1 MSDSSGTP
9 QSSSLQGLY
18 LTIGPVAVVS
28 AIYFIIFLVLRR
40 SQPRWYAPRTYLG
53 SLKEEER
60 TPKLPNGFVNWF
72 RNYFHLPDVYALQH
86 QSLDAYLFLRFL
98 RMTVI
103 VTFVG
108 CLITWP
114 ILFPVNATG
123 GGGQKQLDILSYSN
137 VDSSTFKKRYRYF
150 AHLFVSWVY
159 YIFIMYL
166 IFREFVFYINLRQ
179 AFLLSPVY
187 SQRMSSRTV
196 LFTCV
201 PEALCDE
208 RRVRKV
214 FGAHVRNVWI
224 NRDTKE
230 LDEHVKDRDKAAFRL
245 EKAEVKLIKAANKE
259 RQKALKKGN
268 APEIKDNV
276 AAAPGEGESGSVAAR
291 WLARKKRP
299 THRTGLLGLIGKKVD
314 SIDYCRSEIQRLS
327 PLIVREQAA
336 YHAGTPKPASAI
348 FVEFDNQAA
357 AENAYQSLAHHEGLH
372 MARFIGITPSDV
384 IWSSLNLPWWQ
395 LVIRRYAVLAF
406 IAALIIFWAIPVAV
420 VGVIS
425 NVNYL
430 ETISFLTW
438 LKKVPQVIM
447 GFITGL
453 LPSVALSILMS
464 LVPVVMRL
472 CARLAGEP
480 STARVELFTQ
490 NAYFA
495 FQVVQVFLVTTVAS
509 SASAVGKQIASNP
522 GSVTSLLATNL
533 PKASNFYMS
542 YFIVQGLTVAAGVI
556 SQVVGFFIFHLMYK
570 YLTGTPRG
578 MYQKWASLSTI
589 SWGSTLP
596 VYTNIAV
603 IAITYSAIAPLVL
616 GWACLGMAFFY
627 FAYRYNVLFV
637 TDTQIDTR
645 GLIYPRALKQLMTG
659 VYLSEICMIGLFGA
673 SVAPIQLALQVV
685 FLVFTVLFHISLV
698 SALDPLL
705 YNMPQSLLAE
715 EEARRIG
722 DVERVPAGGVAPVG
736 VTGNGP
742 IPAEI
747 APAGASGAGVNV
759 AQNRPAESNTVVSP
773 ASTQGGAEYEKY
785 GDAGAP
791 IGVKGANGANVA
803 NGANADVGAHGHTG
817 ALTGP
822 PPKGNI
828 LLRFLKPWV
837 FSNYESMRELVP
849 DHANNVNFG
858 NMYTP
863 EVERNA
869 YVPPSVGSEPPL
881 LWIPEDPA
889 GVSKQEIAH
898 TQPYINI
905 TDAGVTLSE
914 KGKIEW
920 DQDNMQPPIYTERV
934 LY

>member
-1 MSDSSGTP
+1 MSDTT

-18 LTIGPVAVVS
+18 LTIAPIAVIS
-28 AIYFIIFLVLRR
+28 AVYFGIFLVLRR
-40 SQPRWYAPRTYLG
+40 TQPRWYAPRTYLG
-53 SLKEEER
+53 SLKEDQR
-60 TPKLPNGFVNWF
+60 TPALPNGFFNWF
-72 RNYFHLPDVYALQH
+72 KNYFNLPDLYALQH

-103 VTFVG
+103 ITFVG
-108 CLITWP
+108 CCITWP

-123 GGGQKQLDILSYSN
+123 GNGESGLDILSYSN
-137 VDSSTFKKRYRYF
+137 VNSSTFQKRYRYF

-179 AFLLSPVY
+179 AFLLSPFY
-187 SQRMSSRTV
+187 SQRLSSRTV

-201 PEALCDE
+201 PEALRDE

-224 NRDTKE
+224 NRDTKD
-230 LDEHVKDRDKAAFRL
+230 LDEHVKDRDKAAYRL
-245 EKAEVKLIKAANKE
+245 EKAEVKLIKKANKL

-268 APEIKDNV
+268 AAPEVKDN
-276 AAAPGEGESGSVAAR
+276 AAAPVVDGESGSVAAR
-291 WLARKKRP
+291 WLPRNKRP

-314 SIDYCRSEIQRLS
+314 SIDYCRTEIERLS
-327 PLIVREQAA
+327 PLIVQEQDD
-336 YHAGTPKPASAI
+336 YHAGKPKAGPAV
-348 FVEFDNQAA
+348 FVEFDTQAA

-384 IWSSLNLPWWQ
+384 VWSSLSLPWWQ
-395 LVIRRYAVLAF
+395 LVVRRYAVTAF

-438 LKKVPQVIM
+438 LKKVPEVIM

-480 STARVELFTQ
+480 SNSRVELFTQ

-495 FQVVQVFLVTTVAS
+495 FQVIQVFLVTTVAS
-509 SASAVGKQIASNP
+509 SASAVAKQIASNP
-522 GSVTSLLATNL
+522 GSVTGLLATNL

-542 YFIVQGLTVAAGVI
+542 YFIVQGMTVAASVI

-570 YLTGTPRG
+570 YITGTPRG
-578 MYQKWASLSTI
+578 LYQKWASLSTI

-596 VYTNIAV
+596 VYTNITV

-637 TDTQIDTR
+637 SDTQIDTR

-659 VYLSEICMIGLFGA
+659 IYLSEICMIGLFGA

-685 FLVFTVLFHISLV
+685 FLVFTVLFHISMV

-705 YNMPQSLLAE
+705 YSMPQSLLAE
-715 EEARRIG
+715 EEARRIN
-722 DVERVPAGGVAPVG
+722 DVERLPAAGGAAPVG
-736 VTGNGP
+736 VVGDGP
-742 IPAEI
+742 IPEI
-747 APAGASGAGVNV
+747 APAGSPGGGANISHNSTGD
-759 AQNRPAESNTVVSP
+759 SNTVANTTSHP
-773 ASTQGGAEYEKY
+773 GGAEYEKY

-791 IGVKGANGANVA
+791 IGANGPNGVNDNAN
-803 NGANADVGAHGHTG
+803 ANADDYGYTG
-817 ALTGP
+817 ALASP
-822 PPKGNI
+822 PPKGNF

-837 FSNYESMRELVP
+837 FANYETMRALVP
-849 DHANNVNFG
+849 HSANNVDFKS
-858 NMYTP
+858 MYSE
-863 EVERNA
+863 EVEKNA
-869 YVPPSVGSEPPL
+869 YVPASVASEAPL

-889 GVSKQEIAH
+889 GISKQEVAH
-898 TQPYINI
+898 TRNAIQM
-905 TDAGVTLSE
+905 TDAGCVLTE
-914 KGKIEW
+914 EGKLEW
-920 DQDNMQPPIYTERV
+920 DRQDMRPPIWSENV

>member
-1 MSDSSGTP
+1 MRRFTI
-9 QSSSLQGLY
+9 GLY
-18 LTIGPVAVVS
+18 LTIGPVALVS
-28 AIYFIIFLVLRR
+28 AIYFTIFLILRR

-53 SLKEEER
+53 SLRAEQR
-60 TPKLPNGFVNWF
+60 TPALPNGLFNWF
-72 RNYFHLPDVYALQH
+72 KNFFALPDVFALQH

-103 VTFVG
+103 LTFVG

-123 GGGQKQLDILSYSN
+123 GNGETQLDILSYSN
-137 VDSSTFKKRYRYF
+137 VDSSTFQKRYRYF

-166 IFREFVFYINLRQ
+166 IFREMIFYINLRQ
-179 AFLLSPVY
+179 AFLLSPFY
-187 SQRMSSRTV
+187 SQRLSSRTV

-201 PEALCDE
+201 PEALRDE
-208 RRVRKV
+208 RRIRKV

-230 LDEHVKDRDKAAFRL
+230 LDEHVKHRDKAAYRL
-245 EKAEVKLIKAANKE
+245 EKAEVKLIKKANKE
-259 RQKALKKGN
+259 RVKALKKGN

-276 AAAPGEGESGSVAAR
+276 AAPVVDGESGSVAAR
-291 WLARKKRP
+291 WLPRKKRP

-314 SIDYCRSEIQRLS
+314 SIDWCRAEIERLS
-327 PLIVREQAA
+327 PLIVQEQAD
-336 YHAGTPKPASAI
+336 YHAGVPKAGPAV
-348 FVEFDNQAA
+348 FVEFDTQAA

-384 IWSSLNLPWWQ
+384 VWSSLNIPWWQ
-395 LVIRRYAVLAF
+395 LVARRYAVIAF
-406 IAALIIFWAIPVAV
+406 ISALIIFWAIPVAV

-425 NVNYL
+425 NVTYL
-430 ETISFLTW
+430 ESISFLTW
-438 LKKVPQVIM
+438 LKKVPEVIM

-464 LVPVVMRL
+464 LVPVIMRL
-472 CARLAGEP
+472 CARLSGEP
-480 STARVELFTQ
+480 SSSRVELFTQ

-495 FQVVQVFLVTTVAS
+495 FQVIQVFLVTTVAS
-509 SASAVGKQIASNP
+509 SASAVAKQIASNP
-522 GSVTSLLATNL
+522 GSVTGLLATNL

-542 YFIVQGLTVAAGVI
+542 YFIVQGMTIAASVI

-578 MYQKWASLSTI
+578 LYQKWASLSTI

-596 VYTNIAV
+596 VYTNITV
-603 IAITYSAIAPLVL
+603 IAITYCAIAPLVL

-637 TDTQIDTR
+637 SNTQIDTR

-685 FLVFTVLFHISLV
+685 FLVFTVLFHIGV
-698 SALDPLL
+698 VNALDPLL

-722 DVERVPAGGVAPVG
+722 DVERAPAGDAPVG
-736 VTGNGP
+736 IAGNGP
-742 IPAEI
+742 IPADL
-747 APAGASGAGVNV
+747 APAN
-759 AQNRPAESNTVVSP
+759 AQSANISQNLSAESSTVAP
-773 ASTQGGAEYEKY
+773 TASRPDAVEYEKY
-785 GDAGAP
+785 GDEAGGP
-791 IGVKGANGANVA
+791 IAANGANGAN
-803 NGANADVGAHGHTG
+803 GANAVANAKANADADAEDYGHTG
-817 ALTGP
+817 ALAAP
-822 PPKGNI
+822 APKGNVI
-828 LLRFLKPWV
+828 LRFLKPWV
-837 FSNYESMRELVP
+837 YANYETQRSLVP
-849 DHANNVNFG
+849 EHANNIDFSKI
-858 NMYTP
+858 YT
-863 EVERNA
+863 EEIEKNA
-869 YVPPSVGSEPPL
+869 YVPASVASEPPL

-889 GVSKQEIAH
+889 GISKQEIAH
-898 TQPYINI
+898 SRRAIEM
-905 TDAGVTLSE
+905 TDGGVTLTE
-914 KGKIEW
+914 KGSLDW
-920 DQDNMQPPIYTERV
+920 DRDNLKPPIFTESV

>member
-1 MSDSSGTP
+1 MSDSST
-9 QSSSLQGLY
+9 SLQGLY
-18 LTIGPVAVVS
+18 LTLAPVAVVS
-28 AIYFIIFLVLRR
+28 GVYFLIFLILRR
-40 SQPRWYAPRTYLG
+40 SQRRWYAPRTYLG
-53 SLKEEER
+53 SIKADQRSPE
-60 TPKLPNGFVNWF
+60 LPGGFLNWF
-72 RNYFHLPDVYALQH
+72 KSYFQLPDIYALQH

-103 VTFVG
+103 ITFVG
-108 CLITWP
+108 CCITWP

-123 GGGQKQLDILSYSN
+123 GRGEQQLNILSYSN
-137 VDSSTFKKRYRYF
+137 VDNSTFQKRCRYF
-150 AHLFVSWVY
+150 AHLFVSWIF
-159 YIFIMYL
+159 YIFVLYL

-179 AFLLSPVY
+179 AFLLSPFY
-187 SQRMSSRTV
+187 SQRLSSRTV

-201 PEALCDE
+201 PEALRDE

-214 FGAHVRNVWI
+214 FGPSVRNVWI
-224 NRDTKE
+224 NRETKD
-230 LDEHVKDRDKAAFRL
+230 LDDHVKDRDKAAFRL
-245 EKAEVKLIKAANKE
+245 EKAEVKLIKKANKE
-259 RQKALKKGN
+259 REKAIKQGN
-268 APEIKDNV
+268 GGSGADVKEN
-276 AAAPGEGESGSVAAR
+276 AAAPVIDGESGSIAAR
-291 WLARKKRP
+291 WLPRKKRP

-314 SIDYCRSEIQRLS
+314 SIDYCRTEIERLS
-327 PLIVREQAA
+327 PLILREQHE
-336 YHAGTPKPASAI
+336 YQAGVPKAGPAI
-348 FVEFDNQAA
+348 FVEFNTQAE

-384 IWSSLNLPWWQ
+384 VWSSLNIPWWQ
-395 LVIRRYAVLAF
+395 LVVRRYAVIAF
-406 IAALIIFWAIPVAV
+406 ISALIIFWAIPVAV

-425 NVNYL
+425 NVSYL
-430 ETISFLTW
+430 ESLSFLTW
-438 LKKVPQVIM
+438 LKKVPTIIM

-464 LVPVVMRL
+464 LVPVIMRL

-480 STARVELFTQ
+480 SNSRVELFTQ

-495 FQVVQVFLVTTVAS
+495 FQVVQVFLVTTLSS
-509 SASAVGKQIASNP
+509 SASAVAKQIVDDPS
-522 GSVTSLLATNL
+522 SVTDLLATNL

-542 YFIVQGLTVAAGVI
+542 YFIVQGLTVAASVI

-578 MYQKWASLSTI
+578 LYQKWASLSAI

-659 VYLSEICMIGLFGA
+659 IYLSEVCMIGLFGA
-673 SVAPIQLALQVV
+673 SNAPIQLALQVV
-685 FLVFTVLFHISLV
+685 FLVFTVLFHISMV

-722 DVERVPAGGVAPVG
+722 DVEGAPAAQAGRNVV
-736 VTGNGP
+736 VGNGP
-742 IPAEI
+742 IPEI
-747 APAGASGAGVNV
+747 AAAGSPGAGAAITHNSTGESSTVAGT
-759 AQNRPAESNTVVSP
+759 APL
-773 ASTQGGAEYEKY
+773 ASAADYEKS
-785 GDAGAP
+785 GPAA
-791 IGVKGANGANVA
+791 VAANGANGA
-803 NGANADVGAHGHTG
+803 GEHHGFTG
-817 ALTGP
+817 ALAAP
-822 PPKGNI
+822 PPKSNF
-828 LLRFLKPWV
+828 LTRFLKPWV
-837 FSNYESMRELVP
+837 YNNYETMRALVP
-849 DHANNVNFG
+849 DHANNVDFAS
-858 NMYTP
+858 MYTP
-863 EVERNA
+863 EVEQSA
-869 YVPPSVGSEPPL
+869 YLPPSAASEPPL

-889 GVSKQEIAH
+889 GISKQEIQHSRAA
-898 TQPYINI
+898 IDM
-905 TDAGVTLSE
+905 TDAGCVLNE
-914 KGKIEW
+914 KGKLEW
-920 DQDNMQPPIYTERV
+920 DRENMRPPIWNEKV

>member
-1 MSDSSGTP
+1 MSTSS
-9 QSSSLQGLY
+9 SSSLQGLY
-18 LTIGPVAVVS
+18 LTLAPVALVS
-28 AIYFIIFLVLRR
+28 GIYFLIFLILRR
-40 SQPRWYAPRTYLG
+40 SQRRWYAPRTYLG
-53 SLKEEER
+53 SVKADQR
-60 TPKLPNGFVNWF
+60 SPQLPGGFLNWF
-72 RNYFHLPDVYALQH
+72 KSFFQLPDLYALQH

-103 VTFVG
+103 ITFVG
-108 CLITWP
+108 CVITWP

-123 GGGQKQLDILSYSN
+123 GGGQTQLDILSYAN

-150 AHLFVSWVY
+150 AHLFVSWVF
-159 YIFIMYL
+159 YIFVLYL
-166 IFREFVFYINLRQ
+166 IFRELVFYINLRQ
-179 AFLLSPVY
+179 AFLLSPFY
-187 SQRMSSRTV
+187 SQRLSSRTV

-201 PEALCDE
+201 PEALRDE

-214 FGAHVRNVWI
+214 FGPSVRNVWI
-224 NRDTKE
+224 NRETKE

-245 EKAEVKLIKAANKE
+245 EKAEVKLIKKANKE
-259 RQKALKKGN
+259 RQKALKSGATPDVKEN
-268 APEIKDNV
+268 
-276 AAAPGEGESGSVAAR
+276 AAPAGEGESGSIAAR
-291 WLARKKRP
+291 WLPRKKRP

-314 SIDYCRSEIQRLS
+314 SIDYCRSEIERLS
-327 PLIVREQAA
+327 PLILREQQE
-336 YHAGTPKPASAI
+336 YNAGAPKAGAAI
-348 FVEFDNQAA
+348 FVEFNTQAE

-384 IWSSLNLPWWQ
+384 VWSSLNIPWWQ
-395 LVIRRYAVLAF
+395 LVVRRYAVIAF

-438 LKKVPQVIM
+438 LKKVPQIIM

-480 STARVELFTQ
+480 SHSRVELFTQ
-490 NAYFA
+490 NAYFC
-495 FQVVQVFLVTTVAS
+495 FQVVQVFLVTTLAS
-509 SASAVGKQIASNP
+509 SASAVAKQIVDDPSSA
-522 GSVTSLLATNL
+522 TSLLATNL

-542 YFIVQGLTVAAGVI
+542 YFIVQGLTVAASVI

-578 MYQKWASLSTI
+578 LYQKWANLSAI

-616 GWACLGMAFFY
+616 GWACLGMSFFY

-659 VYLSEICMIGLFGA
+659 VYLSEVCMIGLFGA
-673 SVAPIQLALQVV
+673 SVAPIQLALQIV
-685 FLVFTVLFHISLV
+685 FLVFTVLFHISMT

-722 DVERVPAGGVAPVG
+722 DVEQAPAGPNVV
-736 VTGNGP
+736 VGNGP
-742 IPAEI
+742 IPEI
-747 APAGASGAGVNV
+747 APAGSLDAEAAITKNSTADSSTVANTVSQPGAANYEKARQAPPVATNGVN
-759 AQNRPAESNTVVSP
+759 A
-773 ASTQGGAEYEKY
+773 
-785 GDAGAP
+785 
-791 IGVKGANGANVA
+791 
-803 NGANADVGAHGHTG
+803 ADDRFGHTG
-817 ALTGP
+817 AVAP
-822 PPKGNI
+822 SPPKGNF

-837 FSNYESMRELVP
+837 YNNYETMRALIP
-849 DHANNVNFG
+849 DHANAVDFKS
-858 NMYTP
+858 MYTP
-863 EVERNA
+863 EVEQAA
-869 YVPPSVGSEPPL
+869 YLPPSAASEPPL
-881 LWIPEDPA
+881 LWIPEDAA
-889 GVSKQEIAH
+889 GISKQEIAH
-898 TQPYINI
+898 SRNAIEM
-905 TDAGVTLSE
+905 TDAGCVLTD
-914 KGKIEW
+914 KGKLDW
-920 DQDNMQPPIYTERV
+920 DRENMRPPIWNEKV